1 MTAPATRV
9 AGKLGRLPNDPSKPR
24 LRVAD
29 FTRPGLPAP
38 PPSADWHSQVAAW
51 PMYLNNQLG
60 DCTCAEV
67 GHQIESASAYG
78 EGALIQVADA
88 DVLALYELAGGYV
101 PGDPTTDQGAVIQ
114 DVLGVWRKTGC
125 GGHQCVAFA
134 ELDITNLTEV
144 RGAVADFGSVDIGFT
159 VYQGDMDAFNA
170 GQPWSTTYAQ
180 GAMVGG
186 HSVEVAGYD
195 ANGFTVVTWGAL
207 QTCTWDWWN
216 SRVDE
221 AWLVIQPEWLS
232 KVGQSPGG
240 LDLYQLGQAL
250 AQLTGSPNP
259 IPPPAPVPVAQPP
272 SPADLALWN
281 DEAKAWCAEPRTR
294 PDLVALKA
302 ALEAWAN
309 AHGLT

>member
-1 MTAPATRV
+1 MTAPEPRV
-9 AGKLGRLPNDPSKPR
+9 AGKLGCLPNDPAKPR
-24 LRVAD
+24 LLVRD
-29 FTRPGLPAP
+29 YTRPGLPSP
-38 PPSADWHSQVAAW
+38 PPAADWHTAVAAW
-51 PMYLNNQLG
+51 PVYLNDRIG

-67 GHQIESASAYG
+67 GHQIESASTYG
-78 EGALIQVADA
+78 QGITAEVADA

-101 PGDPTTDQGAVIQ
+101 PGDPTTDQGAMIQ
-114 DVLGVWRKTGC
+114 DVLNAWRKTGC

-134 ELDITNLTEV
+134 ELDITNLTEI
-144 RGAVADFGSVDIGFT
+144 RSAVADFGSADIGFV

-170 GQPWSTTYAQ
+170 GHQWDTTYAQ
-180 GAMVGG
+180 GTELGG

-195 ANGFTVVTWGAL
+195 TGGITLITWGHVQYA
-207 QTCTWDWWN
+207 TWDWWN

-221 AWLVIQPEWLS
+221 AWLVIQPEWLNTA
-232 KVGQSPGG
+232 GDSPGG

-281 DEAKAWCAEPRTR
+281 DTAGAWCAEPRTR
-294 PDLVALKA
+294 HDLVALKA
-302 ALEAWAN
+302 ALEAWAA